1 MCGIA
6 GVLMPYGPADEA
18 VLRRM
23 AVALAHRG
31 PDDMGITW
39 WGRWASPTCGCPSST
54 SRVDTDERLGLVAVP
69 ERGRNRRR
77 VSRGLMSPTI
87 PIWAP

>member
-31 PDDMGITW
+31 PDDVGITW

-54 SRVDTDERLGLVAVP
+54 SRVDT
-69 ERGRNRRR
+69 
-77 VSRGLMSPTI
+77 SPCSTSALASS
-87 PIWAP
+87 PCQSGEETGAE